1 METERPL
8 TIACHMKKTLTKRPA
23 ASEPPHII
31 TLFSFNYFVESA
43 CVVSAGAIVAVESA
57 GAIVLVVSGATV
69 VVVSSVVVLELLL
82 HAAKVPI
89 AKTINN
95 FFICLRF
102 FL

>member
-1 METERPL
+1 VETERPL

-23 ASEPPHII
+23 ASEPPQLI

-43 CVVSAGAIVAVESA
+43 CVVSAGAIIVDESA
-57 GAIVLVVSGATV
+57 GAITLVVSTGATV
-69 VVVSSVVVLELLL
+69 AVSSVEVLVLLL